1 MGMVFWV
8 NIHMAVNVVAASQ
21 TTVSGTLIGRDGLL
35 AVPIMRGEFM
45 PKPIMGVGISYGG
58 TVYVTET
65 VRQQREEISLIQA
78 PFLHE
83 KDMELKS
90 IKAKREWIME
100 NYSPQI
106 AVRQGVGDYNG
117 DGKVDVRDLSVR
129 SEKIYTLQDENA
141 DGVFDKATLFADR
154 FNKVLTGVAHSVTP
168 IDGHVYTTIIP
179 DLWKLTD
186 TDGDGVADRRES
198 IAHGFAPHI
207 GYGNHDLHSI
217 VQGYDGK
224 LYWSMG
230 DRGLDILTKKGTRVS
245 NPHSGCILRC
255 NPDGSELE
263 VFASG
268 LRNCQYFDFD
278 NNGNI
283 FAVDHD
289 ADFHG
294 ERERLVYL
302 PEGSDSG
309 WRMYYQYRNT
319 TLVRAVREDLY
330 NPWLVEKMWL
340 PFHEGQP
347 SHLLPAIENSWNA
360 PAAFSFQPG
369 TALGGAYRDH
379 FFLGGKGDIR
389 AFRMVPDG
397 AGFKREGDYIL
408 IQGLASQV
416 LTSTFGP
423 DGRLY
428 FTLWRPSGG
437 MSQLWT
443 LQAATDTQKMIQV
456 NAILAK
462 DFKKQTVDKLLELLG
477 HTDRR
482 IRQQAQFALVAR
494 GESKA
499 MRVLATDRKAEFF
512 PRLHSLWGL
521 GQLNYRDPHLLAVLC
536 ADDSDELRAQAA
548 RWAGELGFDPENR
561 IPLMLRD
568 PSQRVRLM
576 AGIACGKLNSKNALG
591 ALEELIVSADNKE
604 PVLRHAGVTG
614 LVGVATLRE
623 LENYVGHPSEAM
635 RIAAVDALRRLR
647 GIKELTVFIKDVSP
661 QVMSDA
667 VRAIYDEAEPQTFVE
682 HPKSL
687 AAVAAALDPQH
698 PAAVNVRAIAANR
711 RLGTFASAKRI
722 SGFLANSNLGRA
734 LRIQALYALESW
746 SQASQLD
753 PIDGRYF
760 PVSRGNLDAFNAA
773 ISPEIWSLANDTDEK
788 VSQRAIAVLQGINPN
803 QAQRDQVASF
813 VLDERQRS
821 AVRKEWL
828 RWLRKRDLTLF
839 TSVGVK
845 VLNSKS
851 PELRMVAAQELTEV
865 ELGGSSVNNYVLATL
880 KKSSDIVELQ
890 QAIKMIPRLSSKKYI
905 IEQLIK
911 ELIAGRIAPEIQLEV
926 LETATTITR
935 EYTDLKVQ
943 LDQYNHSINK
953 QDIMTRYGVA
963 LKGGSAEKGRGIFF
977 GHAQAQCS
985 KCHALKKVDKQVGPS
1000 LEGIAKRHS
1009 REYLLQSIV
1018 DPQAEITLGYGI
1030 VTVQL
1035 AEGRTVSG
1043 NLISKDENS
1052 ITVKLPDS
1060 SLESFAASEI
1070 KSQSKP
1076 VGTMPDPKM
1085 ILNLRQIRDLVAYL
1099 ATMN

>member
-1 MGMVFWV
+1 MVWGLNG
-8 NIHMAVNVVAASQ
+8 NIAADEVAANRP
-21 TTVSGTLIGRDGLL
+21 TVSGTLIGSEGLL
-35 AVPIMRGEFM
+35 AVPVMRGKFM
-45 PKPIMGVGISYGG
+45 PKPIMGVGISYDG

-65 VRQQREEISLIQA
+65 VRQQREEISLIQS

-83 KDMELKS
+83 KDMELIS
-90 IKAKREWIME
+90 TKAKHKWIME

-106 AVRQGVGDYNG
+106 AARQGVGDYNG

-141 DGVFDKATLFADR
+141 DGVFEKATLFADG
-154 FNKVLTGVAHSVTP
+154 FNKILTGVAHSVTP

-230 DRGLDILTKKGTRVS
+230 DRGLDVLTKKGTRVS

-255 NPDGSELE
+255 NPDGSEFE

-278 NNGNI
+278 NHGNI

-289 ADFHG
+289 ADFQG

-319 TLVRAVREDLY
+319 TLVRAAREDLY
-330 NPWLVEKMWL
+330 NPWLAEKMWL

-369 TALGGAYRDH
+369 TALGGIYRDH

-389 AFRMVPDG
+389 AFRMVADG
-397 AGFKREGDYIL
+397 AGFKRQGDHIL

-428 FTLWRPSGG
+428 FTLWRPGG
-437 MSQLWT
+437 GRSQLWT
-443 LQAATDTQKMIQV
+443 LQAANDSHTMIQTK
-456 NAILAK
+456 AILAK
-462 DFKKQTVDKLLELLG
+462 DLKKQTVDELLSLLG
-477 HTDRR
+477 HPDRR
-482 IRQQAQFALVAR
+482 IRQQAQFTLVAR

-499 MRVLATDRKAEFF
+499 LRVLATDRNAGFLT
-512 PRLHSLWGL
+512 RLHSLWGL
-521 GQLNYRDPHLLAVLC
+521 GQLKHRDPDLLAVLC

-561 IPLMLRD
+561 IPIMLRD
-568 PSQRVRLM
+568 PSPRVRLM
-576 AGIACGKLNSKNALG
+576 AGIACGKLNSKNALK
-591 ALEELIVSADNKE
+591 ALEELIVSADNKK
-604 PVLRHAGVTG
+604 PFLRHAGVTG
-614 LVGVATLRE
+614 LVGVATPRE
-623 LENYVGHPSEAM
+623 LETYVGHPSEAM
-635 RIAAVDALRRLR
+635 RIAAVVALRRLK
-647 GIKELTVFIKDVSP
+647 GIKELTAFINDASP

-687 AAVAAALDPQH
+687 AAVAAALNPQH
-698 PAAVNVRAIAANR
+698 PDEVNVRAIAANR
-711 RLGTFASAKRI
+711 RLGSFASAKRI
-722 SGFLANSNLGRA
+722 SGFLANPNLGRA

-746 SQASQLD
+746 PLESPLD
-753 PIDGRYF
+753 PIDGRFF
-760 PVSRGNLDAFNAA
+760 PVLAGDSDALNAA
-773 ISPEIWSLANDTDEK
+773 IGPEIWSLANDTDDK
-788 VSQRAIAVLQGINPN
+788 VSRHAIAVLQGINPN
-803 QAQRDQVASF
+803 KAQRDQVAGF

-821 AVRKEWL
+821 SVRKEWL
-828 RWLRKRDLTLF
+828 RWLRERDLALF
-839 TSVGVK
+839 TSVGIK

-851 PELRMVAAQELTEV
+851 PELRAVAAQELTEV
-865 ELGGSSVNNYVLATL
+865 KRGGSAVNNYLLTTL
-880 KKSSDIVELQ
+880 KNSVDTAELQ
-890 QAIKMIPRLSSKKYI
+890 QAIKMIPRLSAKKYI

-926 LETATTITR
+926 LETATSSTR
-935 EYTDLKVQ
+935 DYKDLKM
-943 LDQYNHSINK
+943 LLEQYNRSIK
-953 QDIMTRYGVA
+953 QNIMTRYGAA
-963 LKGGSAEKGRGIFF
+963 LKGGNAEKGRGIFF
-977 GHAQAQCS
+977 GHPQAQCS
-985 KCHALKKVDKQVGPS
+985 KCHALKQIDKQVGPS

-1030 VTVQL
+1030 VTVQV
-1035 AEGRTVSG
+1035 ADGRTVSG
-1043 NLISKDENS
+1043 TLISKGENS
-1052 ITVKLPDS
+1052 ITVKLPDN
-1060 SLESFAASEI
+1060 SLESFATSEI
-1070 KSQSKP
+1070 QSQSKP
-1076 VGTMPDPKM
+1076 VGTMPDPKT
-1085 ILNLRQIRDLVAYL
+1085 ILTLRQVRDLVAYL